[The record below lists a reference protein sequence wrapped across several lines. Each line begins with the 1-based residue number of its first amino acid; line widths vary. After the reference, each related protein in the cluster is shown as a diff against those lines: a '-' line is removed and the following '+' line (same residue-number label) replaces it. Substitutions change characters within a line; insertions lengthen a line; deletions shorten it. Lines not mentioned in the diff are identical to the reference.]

1 MFIDV
6 HTHKTC
12 LRDNN
17 VLAIKSFHILPDHK
31 PDCFFSYGLHP
42 WYLDEKLEEKE
53 FSDPLCVAI
62 GECGLDGIK
71 SSFDIELQK
80 KVFIYQLELARNF
93 NKPVVLHLVRALD
106 HFQAVLKNFSDVT
119 FIWHGFLG
127 KQALYDQLKKNNI
140 YFSFGPYGLREE
152 GWKSIPVERIF
163 VETDESERSIR
174 WFYERLAQIKEISLE
189 ELENKIEENARRV
202 FGSIFESLG

>member
-17 VLAIKSFHILPDHK
+17 VLAIKSFHILPDHN

-42 WYLDEKLEEKE
+42 WYLDEKLEERV

-71 SSFDIELQK
+71 SSFDLELQK

-93 NKPVVLHLVRALD
+93 NKPVVLHLVKAFD
-106 HFQAVLKNFSDVT
+106 HFQPVLKNFSDVT

-127 KQALYDQLKKNNI
+127 KQAVYDQLKKNNI